1 MKIIISPSKTQT
13 KDIDKSIQKK
23 PQLNLYTNEL
33 FVLMRG
39 FNKEE
44 LGKVLSIK
52 GKLLDSTYEEYQK
65 DFNEK
70 KSYSAIDLYEGVV
83 FEQLEVYEDLEK
95 KYLNQHL
102 CILSAMYGV
111 LEPVSS
117 VYPYRLDMKAKI
129 NELNL
134 YNFWQKVINEYFK
147 EEKVIINLASK
158 EFSDMVR
165 NQKEKLLN
173 VEFYEMDK
181 NGDLK
186 IASYNAKKMR
196 GRMLNYLVK
205 NRIFNPDDI
214 KKFDEEGYEFSNSLS
229 TSKYYKFI
237 KSN

>member
-83 FEQLEVYEDLEK
+83 FEQLEVYEDLEE

-111 LEPVSS
+111 LEPESS
-117 VYPYRLDMKAKI
+117 VYPYRLDMKAKL
-129 NELNL
+129 NEINL

-158 EFSDMVR
+158 EFSDMLK
-165 NQKEKLLN
+165 NHKEKLIT

-181 NGDLK
+181 NGELK

-196 GRMLNYLVK
+196 GKMLNYLVK
-205 NRIFNPDDI
+205 NQILNLDDI
-214 KKFDEEGYEFSNSLS
+214 KKFNEESYAFSESLS
-229 TSKYYKFI
+229 TSRFFKFI
-237 KSN
+237 KYS